1 MTSRILTFL
10 PAALIF
16 SSSAVADVEAT
27 SSTHYVLHHEASSP
41 LEPDALWDRLI
52 EPASWWHPDHT
63 YSGDARNLSLE
74 ATAGGL
80 WLETWDGGS
89 VAHGEVLLAREGEML
104 RMNAPFGPLQGIGA
118 YTIWTISI
126 TAVDGGS
133 LVTFD
138 EVASAPPGN
147 DMEQLAGA
155 VDYVKTE
162 AIARLVAGED
172 ADESGNR

>member
-1 MTSRILTFL
+1 MNSRILTLL
-10 PAALIF
+10 PAAFIF
-16 SSSAVADVEAT
+16 SSSAVADVVTT
-27 SSTHYVLHHEASSP
+27 SDTHYVLHHEASSL

-52 EPASWWHPDHT
+52 EPSSWWHPDHT
-63 YSGDARNLSLE
+63 YSGDARNLSLD

-89 VAHGEVLLAREGEML
+89 VAHGEVLLVQKGEML

-118 YTIWTISI
+118 YTIWTVTI
-126 TAVDGGS
+126 TATDDGS

-162 AIARLVAGED
+162 AIGRLVAGED
-172 ADESGNR
+172 ADESGDR